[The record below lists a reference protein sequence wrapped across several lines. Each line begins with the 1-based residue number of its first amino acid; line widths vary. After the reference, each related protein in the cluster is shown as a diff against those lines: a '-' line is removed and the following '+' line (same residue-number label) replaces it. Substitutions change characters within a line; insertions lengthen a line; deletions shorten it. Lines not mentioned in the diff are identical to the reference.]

1 MNSFLT
7 IIWDFPKGL
16 DFGFYT
22 LRIYSLLFALAF
34 IIGYQLMKKIFLKE
48 KISLDKLESLV
59 IYMVVATIIGARLG
73 HVFFYQWDYYSLH
86 PMEILKVWE
95 GGLASHGAAIAIVV
109 AAFLY
114 SKKVFKDVKR
124 TLWIL
129 DRLVIV
135 VALAAC
141 LIRFGNWFNSEI
153 YGDMGN
159 SKYETVFVEPLR
171 DRFLD
176 FYKADV
182 ESIDFINTGKTVE
195 TDSLTLPVLK
205 MYVTFSAADIE
216 ANKMKLVNLITNNM
230 RLNLDSRSKQDK
242 NIIIPENSY
251 LIWDPQKPNRAHIEV
266 LGIPRHPTQIFE
278 ALAYLLIFIVLFS
291 LFNKSSFGSKRGFL
305 FGAFLVLLFG
315 FRFFIE
321 FLKENQVDAE
331 AAYTY
336 NIGQYLSIPMV
347 LIGLFFMIRSK
358 TAKDE
363 K

>member
-22 LRIYSLLFALAF
+22 LRIYSLLFALGF

-48 KISLDKLESLV
+48 KVSLDKLESLV

-86 PMEILKVWE
+86 PMEIFKVWE

-109 AAFLY
+109 SAYLY

-124 TLWIL
+124 SLWIL

-153 YGDMGN
+153 YGDMAN
-159 SKYETVFVEPLR
+159 SKFETVFTEPVRERALA
-171 DRFLD
+171 
-176 FYKADV
+176 YYGEQI
-182 ESIDFINTGKTVE
+182 ESIDFEQTGKLKE
-195 TDSLTLPVLK
+195 TDSLNLPSLK
-205 MYVTFSAADIE
+205 MTMSFISDDI
-216 ANKMKLVNLITNNM
+216 ANDQIKFAHLITNSM
-230 RLNLDSRSKQDK
+230 RLNLDNRSAQDM
-242 NIIIPENSY
+242 NLLIPDDAF
-251 LIWDPQKPNRAHIEV
+251 LIWDSNNPKIASIEV
-266 LGIPRHPTQIFE
+266 LGIPRHPTQIYE
-278 ALAYLLIFIVLFS
+278 ALAYLLIFIILFS
-291 LFNKSSFGSKRGFL
+291 LFQKLGLGEKRGFL
-305 FGAFLVLLFG
+305 FGAFLLLLFG

-331 AAYTY
+331 AAYAI

-347 LIGLFFMIRSK
+347 LIGLFFMIR
-358 TAKDE
+358 AKKVKNDA
-363 K
+363 